1 MVSVG
6 AATHPGRVRS
16 SNEDY
21 LFHGPVPQGYVGI
34 VCDGMGGHE
43 AGEVAA
49 RLAAEAVYDFLREA
63 QPTDD
68 LEGLLR
74 DAILAA
80 NHRILLHTH
89 AHAAGKAPGSTIV
102 VVLLTQ
108 THLIHG
114 HVGDSRLYAYT
125 GGDLLPLTQDDSLV
139 HQMLSSGLITPEQAL
154 HHPQKSVL
162 TQSLGQQPAPTPHVA
177 RQPLRKGAIYLLCTD
192 GLSGA
197 LSREEIIAT
206 LSRSDLPSLQTK
218 AEALIQQANENG
230 GYDNI
235 TVLLLQPP
243 AKSPTFAERMNL
255 KLPPQKYLIG
265 GGIAILVVLILV
277 LVFLRG
283 RSTPRTDATGEII
296 IMDDTKSVVDSAL
309 AMNDYPEAAPAPVE
323 EAPVPM
329 SPLPASP
336 PTELPSA
343 PESRAATKPARS
355 ATSSQ
360 TPSEGKAT
368 GSEAKKS
375 TFDYTIQKG
384 DNLRKIAE
392 IFGVSLSELRQVN
405 ALKDDNIQAGKKLR
419 IPVKAVHTH
428 TVREKETLS
437 GIARRYDTRI
447 EAIKRANGLEDEKIR
462 QGQKLVIPVVKK

>member
-16 SNEDY
+16 NNEDY
-21 LFHGPVPQGYVGI
+21 FFHGPVPQGYIGI

-49 RLAAEAVYDFLREA
+49 RLAAQAVYDFLREA
-63 QPTDD
+63 QPTND
-68 LEGLLR
+68 LEALLR

-80 NHRILLHTH
+80 NHRILLHAH
-89 AHAAGKAPGSTIV
+89 AHPTGKAPGSTIV
-102 VVLLTQ
+102 AVLLTQ
-108 THLIHG
+108 THIIYG
-114 HVGDSRLYAYT
+114 HVGDSRLYVYA
-125 GGDLLPLTQDDSLV
+125 GDDLVPLTQDDSLV
-139 HQMLSSGLITPEQAL
+139 HQMLSSGLITAEQAL
-154 HHPQKSVL
+154 HHPQKSIL
-162 TQSLGQQPAPTPHVA
+162 TQSLGQQPAPTPHIG
-177 RQPLRKGAIYLLCTD
+177 RQPLRKGVTYLLCTD

-197 LSREEIIAT
+197 LSREEIIAI
-206 LSRSDLPSLQTK
+206 LSRPDLTSLQAK
-218 AEALIQQANENG
+218 ADALIQQANENG

-243 AKSPTFAERMNL
+243 AKSPTFAGHMKL

-265 GGIAILVVLILV
+265 GGIAIAVILILL
-277 LVFLRG
+277 LVFMRG
-283 RSTPRTDATGEII
+283 RSSSRTDGTGEII
-296 IMDDTKSVVDSAL
+296 ILDDTKSNSESLPASDYSESGAL
-309 AMNDYPEAAPAPVE
+309 STEDPSMPV
-323 EAPVPM
+323 

-343 PESRAATKPARS
+343 TESHSTRS
-355 ATSSQ
+355 TSS
-360 TPSEGKAT
+360 PSVENKT
-368 GSEAKKS
+368 SDSRDRKV

-405 ALKDDNIQAGKKLR
+405 TLKDDNIQAGKKLK

-428 TVREKETLS
+428 TVKEKETLS
-437 GIARRYDTRI
+437 SIARKYDTRI
-447 EAIKRANGLEDEKIR
+447 EAIKRANGLQDEKIR
-462 QGQKLVIPVVKK
+462 QGQKLIIPVVKK